1 MADYEA
7 WQHGGATYPLPA
19 SIDKT
24 LLEDVDPAIFHTL
37 EYLATVLDAHIGARL
52 AAQGID
58 VGLAFESAVLTKLHV
73 EPSDYMGV
81 EHARFPLLALYRKGE
96 TDAQQ
101 TLTYD
106 SSLSEW
112 EFAYVLPPLQP
123 RQVTALN
130 PILRGVARTVG
141 HAINRGWDPFYKDG
155 AKWWEE
161 AGVTHARLA
170 SVRYVLYPPVDDVD
184 GLYRAVVGT
193 IRAVEREQYLR
204 DASEPFGGG
213 DISVDVKDADGT
225 TLVGV
230 AVAETHQPPAV
241 TLVSPTSGTKAGGTT
256 VTITGARFKAPARVR
271 FGSAASVVA
280 NVIDDDTLT
289 VVTPPHAAS
298 PIFIAD
304 VVIENGDAQ
313 SARVPAAFTFTT
325 P

>member
-1 MADYEA
+1 MADYEE
-7 WQHGGATYPLPA
+7 WQHGGATYPLPE
-19 SIDKT
+19 STDKT

-37 EYLATVLDAHIGARL
+37 EYLSVVLDFHIGARL
-52 AAQGID
+52 AAEGIG
-58 VGLAFESAVLTKLHV
+58 VGLTFANAVLTKLHV
-73 EPSDYMGV
+73 EPSEYMGI

-130 PILRGVARTVG
+130 PILRGVARAVG
-141 HAINRGWDPFYKDG
+141 HAVNRGWDPSYKDG

-170 SVRYVLYPPVDDVD
+170 SVRYVLYPPVNDVD

-193 IRAVEREQYLR
+193 IRAVEREQYSR
-204 DASEPFGGG
+204 DALEPFEGG
-213 DISVDVKDADGT
+213 DISVGIRDADGT
-225 TLVGV
+225 TIEV
-230 AVAETHQPPAV
+230 AVAATQQPPTIA
-241 TLVSPTSGTKAGGTT
+241 LVSPTSGTKAGGTT
-256 VTITGARFKAPARVR
+256 VTLTGARFMAPARVR
-271 FGSAASVVA
+271 FGTAAPVEA
-280 NVIDDDTLT
+280 NIIDDNTVT

-298 PIFIAD
+298 PTFMAD
-304 VVIENGDAQ
+304 VVLENGDGQ
-313 SARVPAAFTFTT
+313 SARATAAFTFTT